1 MGYPTIEQEMDVLER
16 YSGTV
21 APITT
26 IEPICSAQDV
36 LAMQEQVTTVYC
48 SPEVRNYVASLA
60 AATRSDPAFSLGAS
74 TRAAIA
80 LIRGAQ
86 ACAMLDDRD
95 FVLPED
101 VQHMF
106 LPVMAHRMIL
116 SPEAKMKGI
125 PVEQFLL
132 TILQNTSV
140 PVKL

>member
-1 MGYPTIEQEMDVLER
+1 M
-16 YSGTV
+16 
-21 APITT
+21 AT
-26 IEPICSAQDV
+26 IEPICSAQDII
-36 LAMQEQVTTVYC
+36 AMQEQVTTVYC

-60 AATRSDPAFSLGAS
+60 AATRNDASFSLGAS

-125 PVEQFLL
+125 QAEQFLL

-140 PVKL
+140 PVRL

>member
-1 MGYPTIEQEMDVLER
+1 MTR
-16 YSGTV
+16 TV
-21 APITT
+21 IAF
-26 IEPICSAQDV
+26 
-36 LAMQEQVTTVYC
+36 
-48 SPEVRNYVASLA
+48 
-60 AATRSDPAFSLGAS
+60 RSCISIPDPAFSLGAS

-125 PVEQFLL
+125 PAEQFLV
-132 TILQNTSV
+132 TILQNTTV